1 MTHSS
6 TQPFFLRMLMVAV
19 AVMMVVGVWGQ
30 DMRFG
35 RYEQLKRMKGKDLVM
50 LGLEYLNVRNMPDS
64 ALLCFTLQANKRF
77 KTEDKDFEEIGAC
90 ANALKLLGTV
100 YSDWYYDYQKS
111 YGFLYLAEQYSIKHK
126 YFITLPG
133 IHNEMAALDVMKV
146 GFSNQDKGNNEII
159 NKFKTAFHE
168 ALRYGDHEGIGYI
181 TANLAGRGLSYN
193 LIDSVKEELTTYC
206 SMKKESKYPQKDNQY
221 IYICKAILQFNDK
234 HYDEALSLLDH
245 AMSNVCNDNIHF
257 KANDSINTLC
267 IKAEMLLAMN
277 RNDEALTTY
286 HEILEIAK
294 RTINHVGIL
303 DAYKGLL
310 DYYKDVG
317 NDALSAKY
325 ELLYLREKD
334 FIVNKSK
341 LADMRQT
348 KFLLEIDQLNE
359 EAKVQVERERMKTYV
374 MWGIALVAIILVVLV
389 VMLIR
394 KYRQEQVKNSMLY
407 QRNLEML
414 AAHAEEVKRLE
425 QAVAASKERPAPKYD
440 KNPMDE
446 EQRQDLMYRV
456 YLVMEKSEEVY
467 QEGFTLERLAE
478 LVESKSTYVSYVIN
492 EKSHC
497 NFNALLNEYRIKE
510 ACRRMNDR
518 EHYGHLTIEGIAA
531 SVGIKSRTNFSNNFK
546 KITGLSP
553 SEYQKQQRQKNEKGG
568 AVGTT
573 ESGHT

>member
-1 MTHSS
+1 MTHNNPQS
-6 TQPFFLRMLMVAV
+6 FFLRMLMVAV
-19 AVMMVVGVWGQ
+19 AVMMAVGVWGQ
-30 DMRFG
+30 DMCFG

-64 ALLCFTLQANKRF
+64 ALLCFTMQANKRF
-77 KTEDKDFEEIGAC
+77 KTEDKDTVEVIAC
-90 ANALKLLGTV
+90 ANALKLLGRV
-100 YSDWYYDYQKS
+100 YSERYYDYQKA
-111 YGFLYLAEQYSIKHK
+111 YGFLYLAEQYAIKYK
-126 YFITLPG
+126 FFRILPV
-133 IHNEMAALDVMKV
+133 IHNEMAGLGQIKV
-146 GFSNQDKGNNEII
+146 DFGDKDKEKKVII
-159 NKFKTAFHE
+159 NKYREAFRE
-168 ALRYGDHEGIGYI
+168 ALQYGDYDGVGYI
-181 TANLAGRGLSYN
+181 TANLACRGLSYH
-193 LIDSVKEELTTYC
+193 LIDSIKEELTTYC
-206 SMKKESKYPQKDNQY
+206 SMKKESERPQQETEDV
-221 IYICKAILQFNDK
+221 CKAILKFNEK
-234 HYDEALSLLDH
+234 NYDEALALLNH
-245 AMSNVCNDNIHF
+245 ALSNVYNDNNKL
-257 KANDSINTLC
+257 KAQDSMIVYSV
-267 IKAEMLLAMN
+267 KAQMLFAMN
-277 RNDEALTTY
+277 RNEEALANY
-286 HEILEIAK
+286 FEIIEIAN
-294 RTINHVGIL
+294 RTADHVGLL
-303 DAYKGLL
+303 DAYKCLL
-310 DYYKDVG
+310 DYYKEAG
-317 NDALSAKY
+317 NDELATKY

-334 FIVNKSK
+334 FIFNQSK
-341 LADMRQT
+341 LADMEQT

-374 MWGIALVAIILVVLV
+374 MLGIALVAIILVVLV

-546 KITGLSP
+546 KVTGLSP
-553 SEYQKQQRQKNEKGG
+553 SEYQRQQRQKNEKGG

-573 ESGHT
+573 GSGQ

>member
-19 AVMMVVGVWGQ
+19 ALMMAVGVWGQ
-30 DMRFG
+30 DMRLG

-50 LGLEYLNVRNMPDS
+50 LGLKYLNERNMPDS

-77 KTEDKDFEEIGAC
+77 KTEDKNFEEIGAC

-111 YGFLYLAEQYSIKHK
+111 YGFLYLAEQYSIKHR

-133 IHNEMAALDVMKV
+133 IHNEMAALDHIKTNL
-146 GFSNQDKGNNEII
+146 GNKEEDKKEIL
-159 NKFKTAFHE
+159 NKYKEAFRE
-168 ALRYGDHEGIGYI
+168 ALQYGDHEGIGYI

-221 IYICKAILQFNDK
+221 ICKAILQFNDK
-234 HYDEALSLLDH
+234 HYDEALSLLNH

-310 DYYKDVG
+310 DYYKTVV
-317 NDALSAKY
+317 SAG
-325 ELLYLREKD
+325 ERLY
-334 FIVNKSK
+334 
-341 LADMRQT
+341 RQ
-348 KFLLEIDQLNE
+348 
-359 EAKVQVERERMKTYV
+359 
-374 MWGIALVAIILVVLV
+374 
-389 VMLIR
+389 
-394 KYRQEQVKNSMLY
+394 QEQV
-407 QRNLEML
+407 
-414 AAHAEEVKRLE
+414 
-425 QAVAASKERPAPKYD
+425 
-440 KNPMDE
+440 
-446 EQRQDLMYRV
+446 
-456 YLVMEKSEEVY
+456 
-467 QEGFTLERLAE
+467 G
-478 LVESKSTYVSYVIN
+478 
-492 EKSHC
+492 
-497 NFNALLNEYRIKE
+497 
-510 ACRRMNDR
+510 
-518 EHYGHLTIEGIAA
+518 
-531 SVGIKSRTNFSNNFK
+531 
-546 KITGLSP
+546 
-553 SEYQKQQRQKNEKGG
+553 
-568 AVGTT
+568 
-573 ESGHT
+573 